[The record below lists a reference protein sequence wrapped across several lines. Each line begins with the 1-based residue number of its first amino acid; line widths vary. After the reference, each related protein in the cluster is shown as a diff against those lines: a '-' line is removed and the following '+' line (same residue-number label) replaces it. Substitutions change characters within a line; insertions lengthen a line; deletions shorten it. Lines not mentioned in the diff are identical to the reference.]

1 MPEPVRTESL
11 VIPSSADELEVV
23 DSITERIGCEL
34 GFDEGARADLGI
46 CVTEAVNNAIVHAH
60 QYNAELKVEVNFT
73 CYADALKVSVRDHGP
88 GFDVESLPDP
98 TAPENLLKDHGRGVM
113 LIRALMDEVMIHRL
127 ADGML
132 VEMVKRRQA
141 E

>member
-1 MPEPVRTESL
+1 MAEPLRTEHL
-11 VIPSSADELEVV
+11 IIPSRTDELERV
-23 DSITERIGCEL
+23 DSITERIGGEM
-34 GFDEGARADLGI
+34 GFDDGARADLGI

-60 QYNAELKVEVNFT
+60 QYNETLVVEVQFT
-73 CYADALKVSVRDHGP
+73 CYSDALKVSIRDHGP
-88 GFDVESLPDP
+88 GFDVDTLPDP

-132 VEMVKRRQA
+132 VEMVKRR
-141 E
+141 

>member
-1 MPEPVRTESL
+1 MSDPVRTENL
-11 VIPSSADELEVV
+11 IIPSRTDELERV
-23 DSITERIGCEL
+23 DTITERIGSEM
-34 GFDEGARADLGI
+34 GFDDGARADLGI

-60 QYNAELKVEVNFT
+60 RNDEALIVEVRFT
-73 CYADALKVSVRDHGP
+73 CYADALKVSIRDHGP
-88 GFDVESLPDP
+88 GFDVDALPDP

-132 VEMVKRRQA
+132 VEMVKKL
-141 E
+141 